1 MRVPRMAGGV
11 FALDNNSRML
21 LLYSLEGVLLNMH
34 RNGIPPEPEK
44 ELGKEFKI
52 NTS

>member
-44 ELGKEFKI
+44 ELGKRI
-52 NTS
+52 QD